1 MALPST
7 AEANKQLW
15 DEALTRLLDLS
26 TSTVKH
32 NADLESRVNELELEL
47 SVWKQAHASVLEAAD
62 FAKKAHKA
70 QVSTL
75 NRQISSLESIKG
87 QNPLI
92 LCVVDGEAN
101 IFNRSLLALG
111 QQGGTQAAQDMTQG
125 IAEFLSQEDVQV
137 FGRLSF
143 WISVFINKRA
153 ILDTVLAN
161 GFCTAEQLDGFLTG
175 FSQASPRF
183 QIIEVGSASDA
194 VNSKIKEYL
203 HNFTRFP
210 QTLRVFFA
218 GGRGNPYSSTLSSL
232 GQEELLGKL
241 VLLQGSAEPSAELHQ
256 LALPS
261 IRVEGLFA
269 SDLSPGVIRRSGLIA
284 PGPLPLPAPSTSV
297 TTNGGLISPQ
307 SETYLHLAGSPRGVG
322 TAVRPID
329 PTKPLHKQSP
339 PPCNEHYLMS
349 CSKGPGCKYS
359 HDWALSAEQLDILAK
374 NAKKA
379 PCNYLKNGLECPHG
393 DRCCWGHVCPG
404 GARCFH
410 LSKGKCWFKGDGMH
424 PPLPG
429 EN

>member
-7 AEANKQLW
+7 TEGNKQLW

-26 TSTVKH
+26 TATVKR
-32 NADLESRVNELELEL
+32 NGDLEGRVEELESEL
-47 SVWKQAHASVLEAAD
+47 SVWKQAHAQVLNAAD
-62 FAKKAHKA
+62 LAKKAHNA

-75 NRQISSLESIKG
+75 NRQISSLETI
-87 QNPLI
+87 QNQHPLI
-92 LCVVDGEAN
+92 ICIVDGDVN
-101 IFNRSLLALG
+101 IFDRSLLTLG
-111 QQGGTQAAQDMTQG
+111 QTGGLQAAQELTRV
-125 IAEFLSQEDVQV
+125 IAGFLSQEDVQV

-143 WISVFINKRA
+143 WITIFINRRA
-153 ILDTVLAN
+153 VLDTLLAN
-161 GFCTAEQLDGFLTG
+161 SLCTAEQFDGFLSG

-183 QIIEVGSASDA
+183 QIVEAGTANDG
-194 VNSKIKEYL
+194 VNSKVKEHL
-203 HNFTRFP
+203 NTFTRFP
-210 QTLRVFFA
+210 QTLRVFLA
-218 GGRGNPYSSTLSSL
+218 GGHGSLYASTLHAL
-232 GQEELLGKL
+232 NQEELLGKV
-241 VLLQGSAEPSAELHQ
+241 VLLQGSVEPSGELHQ

-261 IRVEGLFA
+261 IRVEGVFLP
-269 SDLSPGVIRRSGLIA
+269 DLSPMLTRRSGMLL
-284 PGPLPLPAPSTSV
+284 PGPLPMPVSSTSV

-307 SETYLHLAGSPRGVG
+307 SETYSHLAGSPRVATTG
-322 TAVRPID
+322 RPID
-329 PTKPLHKQSP
+329 ITKPLHKQSP

-359 HDWALSAEQLDILAK
+359 HDWALTAEQLDVLAK

-410 LSKGKCWFKGDGMH
+410 LSKGKCWFKGDRMH
-424 PPLPG
+424 PPLIT